1 MFGLFGKKDPV
12 CGMKEEKGKG
22 IGKDGTWFCSEGC
35 VKEYEK
41 RMASPE
47 ADAPKKSHRCGCC

>member
-1 MFGLFGKKDPV
+1 MGLFGKKDPV

-22 IGKDGTWFCSEGC
+22 TQKHGKWFCSDGC

-41 RMASPE
+41 QMDSPG
-47 ADAPKKSHRCGCC
+47 AGSQKKGRCGCC